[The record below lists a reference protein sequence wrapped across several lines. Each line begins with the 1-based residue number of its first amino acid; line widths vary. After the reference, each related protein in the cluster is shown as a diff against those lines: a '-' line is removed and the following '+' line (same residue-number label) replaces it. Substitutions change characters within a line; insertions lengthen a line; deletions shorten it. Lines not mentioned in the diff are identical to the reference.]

1 MRHSDKAKRIW
12 SLFFLFFI
20 FFGIISVLIISAGN
34 DTYSL
39 IKGSDRIY
47 YDWKGIVGLYSIPF
61 LFFTY
66 IYLVISFIISETNVL
81 VKKNKKKSHNIIMKY
96 LGQSSHSVYSVSL
109 LDLFQHFLSP
119 LTYTVIIL
127 RVMAVQEFT
136 PEKTM
141 LKVAQHAISSV

>member
-1 MRHSDKAKRIW
+1 MSYSDKAKRIW

-47 YDWKGIVGLYSIPF
+47 YDWKDIVGLYSIPF

-81 VKKNKKKSHNIIMKY
+81 VKKTRKN
-96 LGQSSHSVYSVSL
+96 L
-109 LDLFQHFLSP
+109 
-119 LTYTVIIL
+119 IIL
-127 RVMAVQEFT
+127 
-136 PEKTM
+136 
-141 LKVAQHAISSV
+141 

>member
-1 MRHSDKAKRIW
+1 MRYSDKAKQIW

-20 FFGIISVLIISAGN
+20 FFGIISVLIISAEN

-81 VKKNKKKSHNIIMKY
+81 VKKNKKKFHNIIMKY
-96 LGQSSHSVYSVSL
+96 LGPIIALSL
-109 LDLFQHFLSP
+109 LCIIIGFISTFFITSYLHSH
-119 LTYTVIIL
+119 YT
-127 RVMAVQEFT
+127 
-136 PEKTM
+136 PCDG
-141 LKVAQHAISSV
+141 SSGIYSGKNYVKGGATCH

>member
-12 SLFFLFFI
+12 SLFFSFY

-61 LFFTY
+61 LF
-66 IYLVISFIISETNVL
+66 LLISI
-81 VKKNKKKSHNIIMKY
+81 
-96 LGQSSHSVYSVSL
+96 L
-109 LDLFQHFLSP
+109 LSALSFP
-119 LTYTVIIL
+119 KQ
-127 RVMAVQEFT
+127 MF
-136 PEKTM
+136 
-141 LKVAQHAISSV
+141 

>member
-12 SLFFLFFI
+12 SLFSLFY

-61 LFFTY
+61 LF
-66 IYLVISFIISETNVL
+66 LLISI
-81 VKKNKKKSHNIIMKY
+81 
-96 LGQSSHSVYSVSL
+96 L
-109 LDLFQHFLSP
+109 LSALSFP
-119 LTYTVIIL
+119 KQ
-127 RVMAVQEFT
+127 MF
-136 PEKTM
+136 
-141 LKVAQHAISSV
+141 

>member
-1 MRHSDKAKRIW
+1 MSYSDKAKRIW

-61 LFFTY
+61 LFF
-66 IYLVISFIISETNVL
+66 YLYLSCYQLYHFRNKCFS
-81 VKKNKKKSHNIIMKY
+81 KNK
-96 LGQSSHSVYSVSL
+96 
-109 LDLFQHFLSP
+109 
-119 LTYTVIIL
+119 
-127 RVMAVQEFT
+127 QE
-136 PEKTM
+136 K
-141 LKVAQHAISSV
+141 IS